1 MRYITALQDYA
12 LMNDNFRATGLL
24 VEAEK
29 SLKNPAKTSD
39 FEV

>member
-1 MRYITALQDYA
+1 LKYIIALQDYA

-24 VEAEK
+24 VEVEK
-29 SLKNPAKTSD
+29 SLKNPPKSSD